1 MDKLLN
7 EIYETVDN
15 YIKENGTIKGYMSN
29 DKYKARIYLRKLD
42 LKNIC
47 EELGYDW
54 FKIGTHCKSHGFKT
68 KEEFINY
75 MNKIIDDFGRFPT
88 STELINNYGI
98 YGRTYINLFG
108 SYNNLRKEMGYDD
121 KFVDKLGYKC
131 SSSYELVFA
140 NYLIDNHILFEREQY
155 IFENDGN
162 YRCDFI
168 LFHKDGHKIYI
179 EIWGLLKNNPIGEIE
194 LQYTESHKI
203 KIKLYEKYN
212 YDLKSFYIEDFRSKN
227 TFIKRFNERININDL
242 KHGNTDLNN
251 TLKKDFTL
259 DEIKMCINN
268 SFGNI
273 KYFPTAKE
281 LRDNNLNHIINS
293 IYEYYGSMKTVAKAI
308 GLPTKQEWYYQNHMN
323 LITGKPNEK
332 FNVA

>member
-1 MDKLLN
+1 MTKDELYK
-7 EIYETVDN
+7 YVDN
-15 YIKENGTIKGYMSN
+15 YIKENGKIAGYTN
-29 DKYKARIYLRKLD
+29 DKNIRSG
-42 LKNIC
+42 LKFYNLKIKNVC

-54 FKIGTHCKSHGFKT
+54 FKIGIHRNSYGFKT
-68 KEEFINY
+68 KEDLIKYVSNA
-75 MNKIIDDFGRFPT
+75 IDELGHFPT
-88 STELINNYGI
+88 CTEISQQYGI
-98 YGRTYINLFG
+98 WPRTYINLFG

-179 EIWGLLKNNPIGEIE
+179 EIWGLLKNNPTGEIE
-194 LQYTESHKI
+194 LQYIESHKV
-203 KIKLYEKYN
+203 KMKLYEKYN

-242 KHGNTDLNN
+242 KRGTKDLNN
-251 TLKKDFTL
+251 TLKKDFAL
-259 DEIKMCINN
+259 NEIKECINN
-268 SFGNI
+268 SFGNV
-273 KYFPTAKE
+273 KYFPTAEE
-281 LRDNNLNHIINS
+281 LRKNNMNHIINS
-293 IYEYYGSMKTVAKAI
+293 IYEYYGSIKTVAKAI

-323 LITGKPNEK
+323 IITGKPNEK
-332 FNVA
+332 FNVS